1 MVHYEAQIERKMYF
15 KVKNFNELLKKIWRS
30 LSVSYPEKLV
40 KSISVHC
47 QAIIDNEGDWIY

>member
-1 MVHYEAQIERKMYF
+1 MKHKLKGKCILKLRILMNYI
-15 KVKNFNELLKKIWRS
+15 KKIWRS